1 MFLFGFIL
9 YIQSNIIT
17 LTSEYHFLSQKS
29 LFTDIERSMLSGSKT
44 AHTWRHLPALSKTC
58 FGKNVH
64 IELRTLKSSKLRF
77 YSVSG
82 HIYI

>member
-1 MFLFGFIL
+1 M
-9 YIQSNIIT
+9 IT

-44 AHTWRHLPALSKTC
+44 AHTWRHLPALSKA
-58 FGKNVH
+58 FFDKNVH
-64 IELRTLKSSKLRF
+64 IELCTLKSSKLRF